1 MAKGIALISGP
12 DQKPSS
18 RGESRFTGLAPAIWR
33 SFKLGFSFCQSHH
46 HQPSPWLGAG
56 WSIPA
61 AVRPHDAVMIPDA
74 FSASERHQHTIP
86 QCTDIEQASNIH
98 FAVPAGRCAI
108 QKHPSD
114 RFEPRWAWQRKH
126 GQARIRLP
134 ETPQKSPKLDGE
146 RSSLFPDQRTWQVP
160 RARPSHA
167 QLRCQ
172 DSARPARCGAR
183 RSRPS
188 RDRSRR
194 AAAGQVAQSL

>member
-86 QCTDIEQASNIH
+86 QCADIEQASNIH

-114 RFEPRWAWQRKH
+114 RFELRCAWQRKH

-134 ETPQKSPKLDGE
+134 ETPKRAP
-146 RSSLFPDQRTWQVP
+146 SLTVKDPASFRINGHGKCRV
-160 RARPSHA
+160 RPSHA

-194 AAAGQVAQSL
+194 AAAGRVAQSL